1 MPSLD
6 ARLLALEQHNRTS
19 RPALL
24 LFYLYEQEGIP
35 TPEQAT
41 QIAQAEKQGRPVK
54 VIRFMRAENS
64 FPGFSGLPG
73 RVQGT

>member
-24 LFYLYEQEGIP
+24 LFYLCEQEGIP
-35 TPEQAT
+35 TPEQAA
-41 QIAQAEKQGRPVK
+41 QIAQAEKQGRPVN
-54 VIRFMRAENS
+54 VIRFMRAENAFPS
-64 FPGFSGLPG
+64 FTGLPPE
-73 RVQGT
+73 R

>member
-24 LFYLYEQEGIP
+24 LFYRCEQEGEP
-35 TPEQAT
+35 TPAQRE
-41 QIAQAEKQGRPVK
+41 QIAQAEKQGREVK
-54 VIRFMRAENS
+54 LIIFRRAEDS
-64 FPGFSGLPG
+64 FPGFTGLPG
-73 RVQGT
+73 RVQGA